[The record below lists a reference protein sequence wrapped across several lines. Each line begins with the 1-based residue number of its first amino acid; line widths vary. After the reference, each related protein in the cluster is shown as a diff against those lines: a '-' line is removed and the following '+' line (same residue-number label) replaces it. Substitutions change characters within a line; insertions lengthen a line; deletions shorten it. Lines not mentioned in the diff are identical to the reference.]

1 MMRDPSMK
9 ATLMASGVVIL
20 ALGSFTF
27 GATASERTHGPCFN
41 VQIQHERIN
50 QSNVRQDCDINV
62 SRTVQVG
69 QQNES
74 NTQQRGARNDNKVRQ
89 TQYDHPAFSTSTRG
103 AYSTGRN
110 YR

>member
-1 MMRDPSMK
+1 MRDPSMK
-9 ATLMASGVVIL
+9 ATLLASGVAIL

-27 GATASERTHGPCFN
+27 GATAGERTHGPCFN

-69 QQNES
+69 QHNES
-74 NTQQRGARNDNKVRQ
+74 NTQQTGARNDNKVRQ
-89 TQYDHPAFSTSTRG
+89 TQYERPAFSTFTRG
-103 AYSTGRN
+103 AHSTGKHHR
-110 YR
+110 